1 MHLFEKSTGDRI
13 EVEVLEVKTAELKK
27 INKSKQFEF
36 DWETVE
42 GDIYKLVSKGTG
54 EIIALMG
61 MNVRPEFG
69 FKYVEVTAIE
79 KRKKQDGKPEYEKVA
94 GRLLAFAA
102 RESFRHKLDGYVF
115 LISKT
120 DLRDLYLGY
129 GFEPTTETGSRMFS
143 DTSNSI
149 RLTNDFL

>member
-1 MHLFEKSTGDRI
+1 MHLIEKATGDTI
-13 EVEVLEVKTAELKK
+13 EVEVLEVKSSELKK
-27 INKSKQFEF
+27 INKSKQFGF
-36 DWETVE
+36 NWEKVE
-42 GDIYKLVSKGTG
+42 GDIYKLFSKDTG
-54 EIIALMG
+54 EVIALME
-61 MNVRPEFG
+61 MIVRPEFG

-79 KRKKQDGKPEYEKVA
+79 KRKPQEGKPGYEKVA

-120 DLRDLYLGY
+120 NLTDLYEGY

-143 DTSNSI
+143 DTPNSR
-149 RLTNDFL
+149 RLTNEFL